1 MVYLTDDSLEFA
13 RQHILSFYDS
23 DFFPKSDEFIAIWH
37 SWESIK
43 ASLLDSPL
51 GEYKSTTPRT
61 AVSYKPKGGF
71 RVVQQL
77 DPLDTLVYVALTYLI
92 AEKIETVRIPIEE
105 NVDCAYRISL
115 HEGSFFS
122 KGGGYK
128 TFIEQTEKLAKE
140 HDYLLST
147 DITDCYSQLYL
158 KKLINTIT
166 SADSNLESMASY
178 LHDFLSDMNNNTSQ
192 GVPVG
197 PAPSIIMA
205 EAILSD
211 IDLFLKNKGVEHTRY
226 VDDFR
231 IFSDSKKELLNTL
244 ESLTIYLFDNHKLTL
259 SSEKTTIGKSS
270 DFVVDTLNSYYELQ
284 RNQVLDS
291 LDELEPYAIQA
302 GEIAIHVEDQNEVA
316 ADNEDQLLSLA
327 KKITERNIL
336 DLGMAR
342 ALLRKARMFK
352 TKILVPVI
360 LEKFDFFAPAIND
373 VCLYLDTVTDAD
385 LIAESEGLLIG
396 LLKEECI
403 NRGVVKYWF
412 EWYIANNIETL
423 KVKELKRYLIEKGS
437 ITSQSLA
444 AITCQN
450 IAWVR
455 EMKTK
460 YNTMGEWDK
469 RAILRAVDI
478 LPTSEAEL
486 WESLINKNGSV
497 LERITLDYVL
507 ADDLY

>member
-1 MVYLTDDSLEFA
+1 MVYLTDESLEFA
-13 RQHILSFYDS
+13 RQHILSYYDS
-23 DFFPKSDEFIAIWH
+23 DFFPKADEFIAIWH
-37 SWESIK
+37 SWEHIK
-43 ASLLDSPL
+43 ASLLEIPL
-51 GEYKSTTPRT
+51 GEYKPKAPRT

-77 DPLDTLVYVALTYLI
+77 DPLDTLVYVALAHLI
-92 AEKIETVRIPIEE
+92 AEKIESVRIPVED

-128 TFIEQTEKLAKE
+128 TFIAQTEKLSKK
-140 HDYLLST
+140 HNYLLST

-158 KKLINTIT
+158 HKLIHTIT
-166 SADSNLESMASY
+166 LADSSLESIASY
-178 LHDFLSDMNNNTSQ
+178 LHGFLTELNNDTSQ

-211 IDLFLKNKGVEHTRY
+211 IDLFLKNKGIEHTRY

-259 SSEKTTIGKSS
+259 SSEKTAIGKSTE
-270 DFVVDTLNSYYELQ
+270 FVVGTLNSYYELQ
-284 RNQVLDS
+284 KSKMLDS
-291 LDELEPYAIQA
+291 LDELEPYSIQA
-302 GEIAIHVEDQNEVA
+302 GEIAIHVEDETEVA
-316 ADNEDQLLSLA
+316 ADDEEQLLSLA
-327 KKITERNIL
+327 QTITRRKIL

-342 ALLRKARMFK
+342 ALLRKARTFR
-352 TKILVPVI
+352 TKILVPI
-360 LEKFDFFAPAIND
+360 LFEKFDFFAPAIND
-373 VCLYLDTVTDAD
+373 VCLYLNSVTDAD
-385 LIAESEGLLIG
+385 LISESEGLLIG
-396 LLKEECI
+396 LLEEECI

-412 EWYIANNIETL
+412 EWYIANNIEALQVKKL
-423 KVKELKRYLIEKGS
+423 KLYLMENGS

-444 AITCQN
+444 AITCQD

-460 YNTMGEWDK
+460 YNTMGDWDK
-469 RAILRAVDI
+469 RAILRSVDI
-478 LPTSEAEL
+478 LPASEAEQWKSL
-486 WESLINKNGSV
+486 VNKESPI
-497 LERITLDYVL
+497 LERITLDWVL